1 MFTVWRCY
9 LSKNLEIYSTSSFD
23 RRWKTVSNKKET
35 RRAVGDN
42 YAYAPPALTLIFDL
56 LTLKPIQHVFRP
68 MWVCFLIF

>member
-1 MFTVWRCY
+1 MNCSVSPYVEPMFTVWRCY

-42 YAYAPPALTLIFDL
+42 YAYSDL
-56 LTLKPIQHVFRP
+56 DL
-68 MWVCFLIF
+68 